1 MSGYRVATC
10 SKRIANVA
18 GRFGIYEGRLPLCLV
33 MTPDPDLATL
43 IRTAQA
49 EARAEA
55 TRPDGSVDSVA
66 EALAFRRLVTEAA
79 ARQE

>member
-1 MSGYRVATC
+1 
-10 SKRIANVA
+10 
-18 GRFGIYEGRLPLCLV
+18 
-33 MTPDPDLATL
+33 MTNDPDLATL

-55 TRPDGSVDSVA
+55 TRPDGTVDSVA

-79 ARQE
+79 ARQSDED